1 MIELTLNDM
10 TCGHCV
16 KTITQTLQSLDSAA
30 QVEADL
36 TTKRVRID
44 TTASRE
50 RVVAALADA
59 GYVAARG

>member
-10 TCGHCV
+10 SCSHCV
-16 KTITQTLQSLDSAA
+16 KTITQAIKSLDGAA

-36 TTKRVRID
+36 ATKLVRID

-50 RVVAALADA
+50 RVVAALAEA
-59 GYVAARG
+59 GYVPA